1 MGVEGLQNESVIT
14 VMVCWGS
21 RELGGGRKG
30 GRVGGRKGGREEGR
44 TNTVVGSTLE
54 SNPYNHTLI

>member
-21 RELGGGRKG
+21 RELGGE
-30 GRVGGRKGGREEGR
+30 GGREGMREQIMLLR
-44 TNTVVGSTLE
+44 L
-54 SNPYNHTLI
+54 L

>member
-21 RELGGGRKG
+21 RELGGGRE
-30 GRVGGRKGGREEGR
+30 GGREGGGGGGR
-44 TNTVVGSTLE
+44 GGGKQGGRDNKYVMLYICT
-54 SNPYNHTLI
+54 